1 VSTSLIHRHT
11 QAPVQVTEATIEEEV
26 EEADSSLVPSS
37 AKVVQSSSL
46 DILISWF
53 HLAVASP
60 STIDPQVTTSTSIRS
75 EMILNGITL
84 LSTLLQQIKGGEERT
99 ELGDKIR
106 ESLNNIKQSQTM
118 VNKNIAEASWR
129 VLNSI

>member
-1 VSTSLIHRHT
+1 VSTSLIHHHT
-11 QAPVQVTEATIEEEV
+11 QAPAQVTEATIEEEV
-26 EEADSSLVPSS
+26 EGADSSLVPSS
-37 AKVVQSSSL
+37 TKLVQSSSL